1 MPKVGEVVRFE
12 YNSKARH
19 GRIEQ
24 IELQPKTGLPWLTLC
39 CSDGRQGKYK
49 RFSIGEIKR
58 IEVVGG

>member
-1 MPKVGEVVRFE
+1 MPKIGEVVRFE
-12 YNSKARH
+12 YNGKARH

-24 IELQPKTGLPWLTLC
+24 IELQPKSGLPYLNLC

-58 IEVVGG
+58 IEVVR